1 MRDPEQILVLTTE
14 PLGPIN
20 LTPVGVVRASGG
32 PLVGDHTEGN
42 FDELMGRLRANAAEL
57 GADVIYGTRLLHEPA
72 GPGRGSLA
80 YGTAYRINDG

>member
-1 MRDPEQILVLTTE
+1 MREPQEVLVLTTE
-14 PLGPIN
+14 PPGSATLVP
-20 LTPVGVVRASGG
+20 LGVVRASGG

-42 FDELMGRLRANAAEL
+42 FDELMARLRVNAAEL

-80 YGTAYRINDG
+80 FGTAYRYKDG